1 MPRVPPHAGLQD
13 ESERRIEAGL
23 HPHEAQEV
31 VHHVVGVI
39 DVDPPGGRD
48 RPRGAV
54 FGSGRPRRDHEILAA
69 HVQREAEIRTT
80 REPGSPAH
88 ARPGLARE
96 RAPDVA
102 AREHVVLYPRDEI
115 HRILRIARAHCEQAD
130 LVATNASGES
140 RTSGERH
147 GVAERIEPDPPAVE
161 HRGMVDQPVL
171 ENATR
176 LEEEVTLFGEKQR
189 KPGQIDH
196 LVVRFDLREIS
207 VSREVEREG
216 WGGSELG
223 IQAGLESGR
232 AEGEQA
238 VVAVGRILQG
248 PSLSRDGAVGSQLGN
263 RATR

>member
-1 MPRVPPHAGLQD
+1 
-13 ESERRIEAGL
+13 
-23 HPHEAQEV
+23 
-31 VHHVVGVI
+31 
-39 DVDPPGGRD
+39 
-48 RPRGAV
+48 
-54 FGSGRPRRDHEILAA
+54 
-69 HVQREAEIRTT
+69 
-80 REPGSPAH
+80 
-88 ARPGLARE
+88 
-96 RAPDVA
+96 
-102 AREHVVLYPRDEI
+102 PRDEI
-115 HRILRIARAHCEQAD
+115 HRILRIARPHGEQAD
-130 LVATNASGES
+130 LIATNASGES
-140 RTSGERH
+140 PTSGERN

-232 AEGEQA
+232 AEGERSEERR
-238 VVAVGRILQG
+238 VGKECRG
-248 PSLSRDGAVGSQLGN
+248 GWAPCYGREM
-263 RATR
+263 T

>member
-1 MPRVPPHAGLQD
+1 MPRVPPHPGLQD
-13 ESERRIEAGL
+13 ESERWIETGL

-48 RPRGAV
+48 RPRAV
-54 FGSGRPRRDHEILAA
+54 PRPRRPGREHEILAA

-96 RAPDVA
+96 HAPDVA

-115 HRILRIARAHCEQAD
+115 HRILRIARAHCEQTD
-130 LVATNASGES
+130 LVATKASGES
-140 RTSGERH
+140 RTGCEGHSI
-147 GVAERIEPDPPAVE
+147 AERIEPDPPAVE

-176 LEEEVTLFGEKQR
+176 LEEEVTLFGE
-189 KPGQIDH
+189 
-196 LVVRFDLREIS
+196 
-207 VSREVEREG
+207 
-216 WGGSELG
+216 
-223 IQAGLESGR
+223 
-232 AEGEQA
+232 
-238 VVAVGRILQG
+238 
-248 PSLSRDGAVGSQLGN
+248 
-263 RATR
+263 